1 MARKKKSETQLLQAT
16 NTPIISTIIP
26 VNYIELVDYERE
38 LIIKS
43 FDLAAKYLPPC
54 YYRDIGNIIAKLRN

>member
-1 MARKKKSETQLLQAT
+1 MARKKKSETQPIQTT
-16 NTPIISTIIP
+16 NTPVISTIIP
-26 VNYIELVDYERE
+26 VNYIELIDYERE